1 MENDMQNDTTERSA
15 TAKKSLLDGWNA
27 PPNLVTYSRIVLVVI
42 FLGLYIAAGS
52 WGENN
57 IPMRWAA
64 AVLFIVAAST
74 DKVDGWMA
82 RKYNQ
87 VTELGKLMD
96 PIADKLLTCATLIV
110 AAVFGELGPVW
121 LGWIIVALFLLRE
134 VGITVMRFFVI
145 DTGGKVIAASQAG
158 KYKTLCQC
166 IGLAMLMLPMWSL
179 APEGVNDTPMWM
191 TVYYTITY
199 ALIYF
204 ALILCLYSGGE
215 YLVNTFGGRKKSAGK
230 SGKETK

>member
-1 MENDMQNDTTERSA
+1 MEKQEER
-15 TAKKSLLDGWNA
+15 KPSLLDGWNS
-27 PPNLVTYSRIVLVVI
+27 PPNIVTFSRIVLVII
-42 FLGLYIAAGS
+42 FLTLYIKAGA
-52 WGENN
+52 WGVNDTV
-57 IPMRWAA
+57 MRWIA
-64 AVLFIVAAST
+64 AVIFIVAACT
-74 DKVDGWMA
+74 DKLDGWMA

-96 PIADKLLTCATLIV
+96 PIADKLLTCGTLIV
-110 AAVFGELGPVW
+110 AAVFNEFGNVV
-121 LGWIIVALFLLRE
+121 LGWVVTVLFLVRE
-134 VGITVMRFFVI
+134 IGITVMRFFII

-179 APEGVNDTPMWM
+179 ADGMAATPLWM

-199 ALIYF
+199 ALIYL

-215 YLVNTFGGRKKSAGK
+215 YLVNTIGGRKKTAK
-230 SGKETK
+230 NEKENK